1 MATIVDQ
8 LLVTLG
14 LDVTGYKRSAKEV
27 KTTSEEMRKALAEQD
42 RKAKEQTRVLVEGY
56 RAVRTEM
63 LGLIGLALGAT
74 GVKAFFEGQVTRQTE
89 LARSAR
95 DLGLSARELDVFA
108 KAART
113 VGGSD
118 QGIRQS
124 MQSILSG
131 FEAFNLGDMSNS
143 VVSLFRDLGVSIT
156 DADRKVRPMRD
167 LLLDLSDKIVK
178 LPAQRQLTVKRLL
191 GWDDGTL
198 NLMRMGRTALANL
211 LDEMDRAS
219 GVTDKSTVAAER
231 ADKAWSN
238 LKSQLQGIGEEVFAG
253 LAPAMETTND
263 WMLKLSKSAR
273 DYGPEIKLYFEGIG
287 AAAKLAGDGIS
298 WVVRK
303 GSEWLSWLSNLGG
316 GAGEDTG
323 NTRRERGREL
333 VGELWARLLAY
344 GGNDEARE
352 ALAAHGVP
360 GYARQGGGAGRGSVN
375 PPAAVPAAVS
385 ADKAKL
391 MSDLE
396 RTHGLS
402 SGLLG
407 RVLAIESSNGK
418 HLVSPKGALGPFQFM
433 PATAKEYGLTP
444 EDAMSFEKSAPA
456 AARYL
461 GYLLNRYNG
470 DETMALAAYNWGM
483 GNLERYGLQNMPAQT
498 RDYLRKNRELA
509 AASPSLSANFQA
521 SQAASAAGR
530 GSASNTTSVE
540 TNINA
545 VYVQTQATN
554 ADDMARDMR
563 GAFERHPL
571 LIPAGHGGV
580 R

>member
-42 RKAKEQTRVLVEGY
+42 KRAKEQTRVLVEGY

-95 DLGLSARELDVFA
+95 DLGVSARELDVFA

-131 FEAFNLGDMSNS
+131 FEAFNLGDMNNS

-375 PPAAVPAAVS
+375 PPSAVPTAVS

-402 SGLLG
+402 NGLMG

-461 GYLLNRYNG
+461 GYLLKRYNG

-483 GNLERYGLQNMPAQT
+483 GNLEKYGLQNMPAQT

-509 AASPSLSANFQA
+509 AASPSLTANFQA
-521 SQAASAAGR
+521 SQAAGAAAR
-530 GSASNTTSVE
+530 GSTSNATSVE

-571 LIPAGHGGV
+571 LIPAGQGGV

>member
-42 RKAKEQTRVLVEGY
+42 KKAKEQTRVLVEGY

-95 DLGLSARELDVFA
+95 DLGVSARELDVFA

-131 FEAFNLGDMSNS
+131 FEAFNLGDMSNA

-198 NLMRMGRTALANL
+198 NLMRMGRTALAKL

-333 VGELWARLLAY
+333 IGELWARLLAY

-360 GYARQGGGAGRGSVN
+360 GYARRGGGAGRGSVN
-375 PPAAVPAAVS
+375 PPSAVPTAVS

-402 SGLLG
+402 NGLMG

-461 GYLLNRYNG
+461 GYLLKRYNG

-483 GNLERYGLQNMPAQT
+483 GNLEKYGLQNMPAQT

-530 GSASNTTSVE
+530 GAASNTTSVE

-571 LIPAGHGGV
+571 LIPAGQGGV

>member
-42 RKAKEQTRVLVEGY
+42 KKAKEQTRVLVEGY

-156 DADRKVRPMRD
+156 GADRKVRPMRD

-198 NLMRMGRTALANL
+198 NLMRMGRTALGNL

-375 PPAAVPAAVS
+375 PPSAVPAAVS
-385 ADKAKL
+385 ADQAKL

-402 SGLLG
+402 NGLMG

-461 GYLLNRYNG
+461 GYLLKRYNG

-483 GNLERYGLQNMPAQT
+483 GNLEKYGLQNMPAQT

-530 GSASNTTSVE
+530 GAASNTTSVE

-571 LIPAGHGGV
+571 LIPAGQGGV